1 MGNCSTIG
9 TDAVYFGGQFST
21 AGNLSA
27 NRVSKWDDTG
37 INWSALVGI
46 SGSYNVVTSLVEM
59 GGALY
64 AGGSFSNA
72 GGISANNIAKYSCSV
87 PTSVKDDKTGN
98 DLPQRFQL
106 EQNYPNP
113 FNPTSTIRYV
123 IPQMGFVKIS
133 VYDILGRE
141 IRVLVDE
148 GKLPVIMK

>member
-1 MGNCSTIG
+1 M
-9 TDAVYFGGQFST
+9 
-21 AGNLSA
+21 
-27 NRVSKWDDTG
+27 
-37 INWSALVGI
+37 
-46 SGSYNVVTSLVEM
+46 TSLVEM

-148 GKLPVIMK
+148 EKLPVIMK